1 MKMKLLAGVAIVI
14 LALGVSSSSISHI
27 AFADYK
33 SPKEVRAE
41 NQQEGKQKAYDNAK
55 DAHKK
60 TTEEMQAYKGQGGA
74 TSPEDVKDEKVKQQ
88 EEAKAKSITDKT
100 ESHEKTTRELKPYPK
115 QGVGAPEDVKAKKL
129 KAKEDLEQQSF
140 ANAKDSHEKT
150 ITKLVARR

>member
-27 AFADYK
+27 AFAEYK
-33 SPKEVRAE
+33 PPKEVREE

-60 TTEEMQAYKGQGGA
+60 TTQEMQAYKGQGGA